1 MSIVS
6 SDLKELR
13 KRRAQEIK
21 KRKNFLPSFVIAM
34 FLWLAVALIVLFV
47 DPNNKWALESFMIT
61 FFFANLLTLS
71 LVFGNTRRGL
81 LAALSVVLF
90 TFLRYLG
97 VGNLLNLLLIIGA
110 ALAFEFYLSKRY
122 N

>member
-71 LVFGNTRRGL
+71 LVF
-81 LAALSVVLF
+81 
-90 TFLRYLG
+90 
-97 VGNLLNLLLIIGA
+97 
-110 ALAFEFYLSKRY
+110 
-122 N
+122 

>member
-81 LAALSVVLF
+81 LAALSAVLF